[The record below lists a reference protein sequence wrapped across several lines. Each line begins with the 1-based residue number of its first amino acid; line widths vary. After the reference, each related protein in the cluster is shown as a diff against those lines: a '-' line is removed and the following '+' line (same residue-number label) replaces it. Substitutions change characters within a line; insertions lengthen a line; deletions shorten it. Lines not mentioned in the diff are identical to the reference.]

1 MDAKRLLEMVQDFNQ
16 WRGDVYRL
24 AVYVAAE
31 QRETDATRVENAG
44 HPELAE
50 QIRNQTYLP
59 PEA

>member
-1 MDAKRLLEMVQDFNQ
+1 MDGKRILEIIQDVRQ

-31 QRETDATRVENAG
+31 QRETDAVRVEYAG
-44 HPELAE
+44 YPALAE
-50 QIRNQTYLP
+50 EIRNPTQAP